1 MGHFNGHSSFN
12 HFHGGFN
19 HFHGSN
25 FYFRPYAFRYYN
37 YPFFYGYPS
46 YYYNYPYYY
55 SYPSDY
61 YAYGDDDYYGDVPQY
76 YDYPPPQQYAV
87 SRPVADVARMEVLL
101 PDPDGTLW
109 VQGQQMKSTGTVRH
123 FRSPQ
128 LDPSQQ
134 YTYNVKAEWND
145 NGKLVTDER
154 QVKVQANGLAVVD
167 FTRPTGASADLGGA
181 TLPPLPPPARQT
193 E

>member
-1 MGHFNGHSSFN
+1 MGHFDGHGSFN
-12 HFHGGFN
+12 HSDGGHN
-19 HFHGSN
+19 HFYGW
-25 FYFRPYAFRYYN
+25 PYAYS
-37 YPFFYGYPS
+37 FFGYPYWYGNYSYPSS
-46 YYYNYPYYY
+46 YYYGYPYYY

-61 YAYGDDDYYGDVPQY
+61 YAYGDDNYYGDTPQY
-76 YDYPPPQQYAV
+76 YDYPPPQQYVA
-87 SRPVADVARMEVLL
+87 SRPIGDVARMEVRL

-109 VQGQQMKSTGTVRH
+109 VQGQQMNSTGSVRH

-154 QVKVQANGLAVVD
+154 HVKVQANGLAVVD
-167 FTRPTGASADLGGA
+167 FTRPAAASADLRDTTMPA
-181 TLPPLPPPARQT
+181 LPPPARQT